1 MAAYRFVILA
11 ACLAVSDALVVGG
24 AAAVTV
30 RRAAPC
36 RPQPQPQP
44 SMKSQEDREFEEWK
58 RNKMIASGVDPDED
72 FAGGR
77 AVESSIY
84 TVGGA
89 RQRIASLIA

>member
-1 MAAYRFVILA
+1 
-11 ACLAVSDALVVGG
+11 
-24 AAAVTV
+24 
-30 RRAAPC
+30 
-36 RPQPQPQP
+36 
-44 SMKSQEDREFEEWK
+44 MKSQEDREFEEWK